1 MMRDELPLVCLR
13 VRRAVYSVAVMKNP
27 KKRKQGE
34 SNICTPRLALSSP
47 FPRLVRFGISG
58 SEGRET
64 QNHY

>member
-1 MMRDELPLVCLR
+1 IF
-13 VRRAVYSVAVMKNP
+13 RAGVAVMKNP

-58 SEGRET
+58 SEARET